1 MAKKKKNKGNY
12 NYAAAIKAGLK
23 PGPDGHWQSIDP
35 TTGYFLKSKQHP
47 TLHKEID
54 WFKSQGK
61 DSTFGPHTHK
71 IVTDPTGY
79 FGKDQLRYIP
89 IGDFIG
95 PSEYKY
101 GGKNM
106 KKIKKYDNG
115 GDPPVK
121 QPDYLQYK
129 GPNYFMEGNPAYD
142 LETYQKAITRDSTA
156 LADAMFPSFMFDDM
170 KRLQLNRQLR
180 NKIKPYTE
188 AEIRDLNLVGEQYTG
203 PAVDMNMFMQQYMD
217 SGIDDRKYGGKSKAK
232 SMDVDYE
239 AEGGEVVIGDIA
251 VNKMYNGGRAKQYKG
266 ASMYMLGGPSHAEGG
281 IGIKMKGDSPSYVF
295 SDKLKVGGMRGATYA
310 DMAAKFGNEL
320 DEINTMAMGGEA
332 VDRNTAKRMRPR
344 IMEDVKDLFDDQEE
358 FKKENNIDQE
368 PRQAAFGEA
377 FAAMASSA
385 GMSTPLA
392 AAQFLPGLFNIG
404 KGLFGRAPEVDL
416 GRIQPQSQSY
426 QDFSGLERSYMGQQ
440 DRSLAGLRAGLE
452 GSGASGSQ
460 LRAGVQAGL
469 SGSQANAANF
479 FGQLAQMEAQDKRA
493 TDAFNM
499 QQDMQAQQINAQRA
513 LQEMQLEEQ
522 MNPAPA
528 FSQGLSQLLGT
539 ATSMSQQGFQR
550 DLLGNLF
557 GMGNNTTATSSFTP
571 NVNLMGNAPTLGNI
585 GILDGFQG
593 LSI

>member
-1 MAKKKKNKGNY
+1 
-12 NYAAAIKAGLK
+12 
-23 PGPDGHWQSIDP
+23 
-35 TTGYFLKSKQHP
+35 
-47 TLHKEID
+47 
-54 WFKSQGK
+54 
-61 DSTFGPHTHK
+61 
-71 IVTDPTGY
+71 
-79 FGKDQLRYIP
+79 
-89 IGDFIG
+89 
-95 PSEYKY
+95 
-101 GGKNM
+101 M
-106 KKIKKYDNG
+106 KKINKYDNG
-115 GDPPVK
+115 GDPPKK

-129 GPNYFMEGNPAYD
+129 GPNYFMEGNPAFD

-156 LADAMFPSFMFDDM
+156 LSDAFFPKYMFDEM

-180 NKIKPYTE
+180 NKIQPYTE

-203 PAVDMNMFMQQYMD
+203 PAVDMDMFMQQYMD
-217 SGIDDRKYGGKSKAK
+217 SGIDDRKYGGKSKSK

-251 VNKMYNGGRAKQYKG
+251 VNKMYNGGTAKQYKG

-332 VDRNTAKRMRPR
+332 SDRNTAERMRPR

-358 FKKENNIDQE
+358 FKRENNIDQE
-368 PRQAAFGEA
+368 PKEAQLGAAFTALAQG
-377 FAAMASSA
+377 A
-385 GMSTPLA
+385 GLSPGLA

-416 GRIQPQSQSY
+416 GRVEPQYQDY

-460 LRAGVQAGL
+460 LRAGFQAGL

-479 FGQLAQMEAQDKRA
+479 LSQLGQ
-493 TDAFNM
+493 
-499 QQDMQAQQINAQRA
+499 MQAQSNRQTDQFNIGQDMRAEQINAQRA

-528 FSQGLSQLLGT
+528 FSQGLSQILGTVTSMGQQKTQNELLGK
-539 ATSMSQQGFQR
+539 
-550 DLLGNLF
+550 LF
-557 GMGNNTTATSSFTP
+557 G
-571 NVNLMGNAPTLGNI
+571 I
-585 GILDGFQG
+585 
-593 LSI
+593 